1 MIKQKVSILKY
12 HPNKMLLLLV
22 LVGLSLLSALI
33 SNYTSQHAAT
43 ANVKPEFNS

>member
-22 LVGLSLLSALI
+22 LVRLSQHSFLNAKTKSLL
-33 SNYTSQHAAT
+33 
-43 ANVKPEFNS
+43 KPKEPL